1 MGEDTIPFFEN
12 EIKDTMQGIIK
23 VVGVGG
29 GGCNAVRNM
38 HKEGVEGV
46 TFAACNTDSQSLKGS
61 PVPVKLLMGEG
72 LGAGGD
78 PEIGKSEAEKS
89 LDSLRNILSDGTKM
103 VFITASMGGGTGTGS
118 APVVAK
124 VAKELNLL
132 TVGVVTI
139 PFYFEKKQKI
149 VKALKGVDELRKY
162 VDAILIINNERLCDV
177 YSDSDI
183 SLKEA
188 FGRADNILKDAV
200 KGISE
205 LITVHSEGSI
215 NLDFRDVEATLKDG
229 GGAIMAMGRAS
240 GDHRVEKAIL
250 DALNS
255 PLLYGNDI
263 GKAKRILFNIYASDE
278 HPIFVREMQ
287 EIDDFFDQLDPN
299 ISVIWGTS
307 TDDSLGEDAK
317 VTILATGLEDDM
329 RKEVKS
335 NVHRT
340 DDDFYEDLIPMLYK
354 PAKQPTPAK
363 VLAQEPTFEVTPAPE
378 PEPAVEEPQVEEP
391 KVEEIPEPEPEKLVG
406 QLQAEG
412 RTDLLLHA
420 IGVPLLEELRIE
432 AAKGRLSRLV
442 ITKDYRFIL
451 EDYQKEVELQPVHK
465 AVYLLFLAHPEGIEF
480 KRLADYRDELLRYY
494 MATGKMLDKEKVI
507 ESVDHLVNPLDNAIN
522 EKCSRIKKVFLSMVD
537 EYSASYYFISSH
549 TLKHI
554 QGSSR
559 IWYERLKVIT
569 LPRDLVIWQK

>member
-1 MGEDTIPFFEN
+1 MGEDIIEFDG
-12 EIKDTMQGIIK
+12 IRDTMQGIIK

-38 HKEGVEGV
+38 FNENVTGV
-46 TFAACNTDSQSLKGS
+46 TFAVCNTDSQSLKGS
-61 PVPVKLLMGEG
+61 PVPVKVLMGEG

-78 PEIGKSEAEKS
+78 PEIGKAEAEKS
-89 LDSLRNILSDGTKM
+89 IDTLRDIMNDGTKM

-124 VAKELNLL
+124 IAKDMGLL

-139 PFYFEKKQKI
+139 PFYFERKPKI
-149 VKALKGVDELRKY
+149 VQALKGVDEMRKY

-177 YSDSDI
+177 YSDSEI

-205 LITVHSEGSI
+205 LITIHSEGSI
-215 NLDFRDVEATLKDG
+215 NLDFRDVEATMKNG

-240 GDHRVEKAIL
+240 GEHRVEKAII

-299 ISVIWGTS
+299 INVIWGTS
-307 TDDSLGEDAK
+307 TDEALGEDAK

-329 RKEVKS
+329 RKEIS
-335 NVHRT
+335 QNVHRT
-340 DDDFYEDLIPMLYK
+340 DDDFYEDLIPKLYK
-354 PAKQPTPAK
+354 PAKK
-363 VLAQEPTFEVTPAPE
+363 VIEVIAQQLPFEVEPAPE
-378 PEPAVEEPQVEEP
+378 PEPAREPEPVAEPAPVVE
-391 KVEEIPEPEPEKLVG
+391 PEPEPVEQTEEEEK
-406 QLQAEG
+406 
-412 RTDLLLHA
+412 TDD
-420 IGVPLLEELRIE
+420 PEEPTMVSKW
-432 AAKGRLSRLV
+432 KGWLNNLM
-442 ITKDYRFIL
+442 
-451 EDYQKEVELQPVHK
+451 KEVTE
-465 AVYLLFLAHPEGIEF
+465 
-480 KRLADYRDELLRYY
+480 
-494 MATGKMLDKEKVI
+494 
-507 ESVDHLVNPLDNAIN
+507 
-522 EKCSRIKKVFLSMVD
+522 
-537 EYSASYYFISSH
+537 
-549 TLKHI
+549 
-554 QGSSR
+554 
-559 IWYERLKVIT
+559 
-569 LPRDLVIWQK
+569 